1 MEKLS
6 GLARALTVVVA
17 VIAAFAAIPE
27 AALILVV
34 LGLIAG
40 LGYNAAAIPN
50 LTLTI
55 LVLPLAG
62 GALANIP
69 SVGGQLSSIADNV
82 ALGLAGAA
90 ATAVAVSL
98 FNLVKDDA
106 TSLTK

>member
-1 MEKLS
+1 MEKVS

-17 VIAAFAAIPE
+17 VIAAFVAIPE
-27 AALILVV
+27 VMLVLVV

-62 GALANIP
+62 AALANIP
-69 SVGGQLSSIADNV
+69 NVGEQLNAVAGNV

-98 FNLVKDDA
+98 FNLVKGDV